1 MDRRTFTT
9 SLLILPWPALASD
22 EQVAALLRAGRC
34 AVLLR
39 HAQTV
44 AGVGDPPG
52 FRIDLCSTQR
62 NLSEAGRAQ
71 ARRIGQWFRARAL
84 APRAVQSSAWCRC
97 RDTADLAFGRHV
109 VWPALNSMFGERSA
123 GPDPGAALREA
134 LRGIPA
140 GQFEVWVTHQG
151 NIAALT
157 GEALAM
163 GEALVLDAQGK
174 MAARTTFG

>member
-1 MDRRTFTT
+1 MDRRTCTAT
-9 SLLILPWPALASD
+9 LLTLPWPALASD
-22 EQVAALLRAGRC
+22 EGVAALLRAGRC

-84 APRAVQSSAWCRC
+84 APRAVLSSAWCRC

-109 VWPALNSMFGERSA
+109 VWPALNSTFGERPM
-123 GPDPGAALREA
+123 PDPGTALREA

-140 GQFEVWVTHQG
+140 GQFEVWVTHQV
-151 NIAALT
+151 NIASLT

-174 MAARTTFG
+174 MGARTTFG